1 MKSHFWNNPKLFRRL
16 LAILTTLLVLSLA
29 MHPELRL
36 LVPLLD
42 AAGIDVLVTLL
53 GLQTLSLFS
62 ESLLPYLRML
72 WQRLLPCLLATGRA
86 AAAIPGMRTFFS
98 FCSDLLLFGSGYLG
112 QFAWLKLWS
121 WWQWALRPDN
131 SFKPDP
137 FRRSA

>member
-1 MKSHFWNNPKLFRRL
+1 MNWQFWNTPKLRRRL
-16 LAILTTLLVLSLA
+16 LAIVTTLLVLSLA

-62 ESLLPYLRML
+62 ESLLPYLRLL
-72 WQRLLPCLLATGRA
+72 WQGLLPCVLVMGRA
-86 AAAIPGMRTFFS
+86 IVAIPGTRSFAT
-98 FCSDLLLFGSGYLG
+98 FCSNLLFYGSGFLG

-121 WWQWALRPDN
+121 LWQWALGPNN
-131 SFKPDP
+131 SFKPKP
-137 FRRSA
+137 LRGSA